1 MYFWKMDLL
10 KAQLIAKGL
19 TENQT
24 YLYTLAYIVFTT
36 FMVELMRYS
45 PDTVFN
51 EWTHFSSTMNV
62 LIPVA
67 GTMMAFRAN
76 GGVSGVQFL
85 PRYLSISMVASLR
98 FMVLVIIPLI
108 MTIAILSPESS
119 LSGSPFDLLFSAC
132 DALLFFFIVKH
143 MREVA
148 TARPGADSR

>member
-24 YLYTLAYIVFTT
+24 YLYTMAYIVFTT

-67 GTMMAFRAN
+67 GTMMAYRAN

-108 MTIAILSPESS
+108 MTIAIFNPESA

-132 DALLFFFIVKH
+132 DALLFFFIFKH

>member
-1 MYFWKMDLL
+1 MYFWKIDLL

-76 GGVSGVQFL
+76 GGASGVQFL

-108 MTIAILSPESS
+108 MTIATLNPESA

>member
-1 MYFWKMDLL
+1 MYFWKIDLL

-19 TENQT
+19 TESQT
-24 YLYTLAYIVFTT
+24 YLYTLAYIIFST

-76 GGVSGVQFL
+76 GGASGVQFL
-85 PRYLSISMVASLR
+85 QRYLSISIVASIR
-98 FMVLVIIPLI
+98 FMVFVIIPL
-108 MTIAILSPESS
+108 MVAIAILNPESPV
-119 LSGSPFDLLFSAC
+119 SGSPFEILLSGC
-132 DALLFFFIVKH
+132 DALLFVFIVKH

-148 TARPGADSR
+148 TARPGAGSN

>member
-1 MYFWKMDLL
+1 MYFWKIDLL

-24 YLYTLAYIVFTT
+24 YLYTLAYIIFST
-36 FMVELMRYS
+36 FMVELMRYG

-76 GGVSGVQFL
+76 GGASGVQFL
-85 PRYLSISMVASLR
+85 QRYLSISIVASIR
-98 FMVLVIIPLI
+98 FMVFVIFPL
-108 MTIAILSPESS
+108 MVAIAILNPESS
-119 LSGSPFDLLFSAC
+119 VSGSPFEILLSGC
-132 DALLFFFIVKH
+132 DALLFVFIVKH
-143 MREVA
+143 ISEVA
-148 TARPGADSR
+148 TARPGAGKA

>member
-1 MYFWKMDLL
+1 MDLL

-24 YLYTLAYIVFTT
+24 YLYTLTYIVFTT

-76 GGVSGVQFL
+76 GGASGVQFL

-108 MTIAILSPESS
+108 MTIAIVNPESA

-132 DALLFFFIVKH
+132 DALLFFFIFKH

>member
-24 YLYTLAYIVFTT
+24 YLYTLTYIVFTT

-76 GGVSGVQFL
+76 GGASGVQFL

-108 MTIAILSPESS
+108 MTIAIVNPESA

-132 DALLFFFIVKH
+132 DALLFFFIFKH